1 MSWDPCHLTR
11 IAGLLAVA
19 VILSA
24 CAQAMDEVRVRV
36 GVGLDQIRP
45 ARDYAALYL
54 PYAQMASIAYTDEP
68 YLVPAGRPR
77 GFCPDLHRLKTVP
90 PVTDDQ
96 RRRNPL
102 NLNWLRELEK
112 RGWHCE
118 FGSLDVRNCPPLS
131 VGCEL
136 LPGLE
141 LHVWRRGCEFAIAF
155 RGTDADDRG
164 DFLSNVRWFA
174 RLPNRLDE
182 YDQVRITIDNI
193 VDRIRTACPSAQIVS
208 VGHSLGGGLA
218 QHAAYGRHDIRYV
231 YAFDSSPV
239 TGVFDFVKDGYLATQ
254 IGLGIDR
261 INEGGE
267 LLEIVRLIIG
277 GFTHPSL
284 CNPRIRTVRFNYV
297 QGSSPLVQHSMTDL
311 TKTMSALSVGGKES
325 NAKALT
331 AARNCTFV
339 DSNSGI

>member
-1 MSWDPCHLTR
+1 MSR
-11 IAGLLAVA
+11 IW
-19 VILSA
+19 
-24 CAQAMDEVRVRV
+24 CQ
-36 GVGLDQIRP
+36 
-45 ARDYAALYL
+45 
-54 PYAQMASIAYTDEP
+54 
-68 YLVPAGRPR
+68 PAGPALFVQTNTGSRR
-77 GFCPDLHRLKTVP
+77 CRQRLTM
-90 PVTDDQ
+90 

-102 NLNWLRELEK
+102 NVNWLRELEK
-112 RGWHCE
+112 RGWNCE
-118 FGSLDVRNCPPLS
+118 FGSLNVRDCPPMS

-182 YDQVRITIDNI
+182 YDQVRITIADI
-193 VDRIRTACPSAQIVS
+193 AHRIRAVCPSAQIVA

-218 QHAAYGRHDIRYV
+218 QHAAYGRRDIRYV

-267 LLEIVRLIIG
+267 LLEIVRVIIG
-277 GFTHPSL
+277 GFTHPSP
-284 CNPRIRTVRFNYV
+284 CNPRIRTVRFNFV
-297 QGSSPLVQHSMTDL
+297 QGSSPVAQHSVTDL
-311 TKTMSALSVGGKES
+311 TKTMSALSVGGNAN
-325 NAKALT
+325 NAKALA

-339 DSNSGI
+339 GSNSAI